1 MSPHLTFNEIVAY
14 QRKYLSPDQAL
25 SFEQHLSACSYCTE
39 NAGLLME
46 LSKSEPLKVAHAG
59 AAAGKCLSV
68 EEIIKFMT
76 GELPFRAARKA
87 QTHLARCEEC
97 RQKLADIMRAS
108 APVAKSE
115 AAAVAARSP
124 LVIEHQLRDIE
135 RIVLE
140 QGEPPPAGEAISKFW
155 RSLIARLWPLQPAYA
170 VLVLVL
176 ITATWFGQRTF
187 RQWQG
192 KRYLAESV
200 ELLKDAYPVTRQDL
214 LPHGFSPGMFSDH
227 HGADASKKTQV
238 IERKLQKALSWD
250 SRNRE
255 AKRALAQYSYFA
267 HDLKRADSLLC
278 VLLRE
283 DSSDFATWN
292 DLGVV
297 AAQREDTTVALS
309 AFKKALQI
317 QPKYEEA
324 AHNRALLSE

>member
-1 MSPHLTFNEIVAY
+1 MSQHLTFNEIVAY
-14 QRKYLSPDQAL
+14 QQKYLSPDQAS
-25 SFEQHLSACSYCTE
+25 SFEQHLSTCSYCAQ
-39 NAGLLME
+39 NALLLME
-46 LSKSEPLKVAHAG
+46 LGKSEPLKVAHAG
-59 AAAGKCLSV
+59 TAAGKCLSV

-76 GELPFRAARKA
+76 GELSFREARKA
-87 QTHLARCEEC
+87 QAHLALCEEC
-97 RQKLADIMRAS
+97 RQKLADIIRAS

-115 AAAVAARSP
+115 AAAVAARST
-124 LVIEHQLRDIE
+124 LVLEHQLRDIE

-140 QGEPPPAGEAISKFW
+140 QGEPPPLGQALSEFG
-155 RSLIARLWPLQPAYA
+155 RSLIARLWPPQPAYA

-176 ITATWFGQRTF
+176 ITASWFAQRTF

-192 KRYLAESV
+192 KRYLTESV

-214 LPHGFSPGMFSDH
+214 LPHGFSPDMFSLH
-227 HGADASKKTQV
+227 HGAEASEKTQV
-238 IERKLQKALSWD
+238 IEKKLQKVLSWD

-267 HDLKRADSLLC
+267 RDLKRADSLLS
-278 VLLRE
+278 VLLKE

-317 QPKYEEA
+317 QPNYEEA